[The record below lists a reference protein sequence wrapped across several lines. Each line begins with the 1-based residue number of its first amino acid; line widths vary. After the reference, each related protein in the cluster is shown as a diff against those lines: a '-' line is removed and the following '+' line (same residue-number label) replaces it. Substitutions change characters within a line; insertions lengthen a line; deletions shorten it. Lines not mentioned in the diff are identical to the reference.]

1 MITAVLILVIVA
13 LGTWLVLQQIMRES
27 EAEAEAERQ
36 RFNDE
41 R

>member
-13 LGTWLVLQQIMRES
+13 LGAWLVLQQIMRES